1 MMNETVV
8 EKPFCAA
15 CGADVRAGSLFCYN
29 CGSAVAEAE
38 AENLPAESEVSGEAT
53 PARTNGAG
61 RAKEILP
68 GARGSMVTAAGLRR
82 RPKSR
87 QIKPKEIVWEPRE
100 DGTDGLFI
108 AAAIGLLI
116 FAIAAV
122 VVALYFK

>member
-29 CGSAVAEAE
+29 CGSAVAEADNIP
-38 AENLPAESEVSGEAT
+38 AENEVSVDAT
-53 PARTNGAG
+53 TARTNGAVP
-61 RAKEILP
+61 AKEILP
-68 GARGSMVTAAGLRR
+68 GSRGPMVTAAGLRR

-87 QIKPKEIVWEPRE
+87 QVKPKEIVWEARE
-100 DGTDGLFI
+100 ERTDGLFI
-108 AAAIGLLI
+108 VTTIGLLI